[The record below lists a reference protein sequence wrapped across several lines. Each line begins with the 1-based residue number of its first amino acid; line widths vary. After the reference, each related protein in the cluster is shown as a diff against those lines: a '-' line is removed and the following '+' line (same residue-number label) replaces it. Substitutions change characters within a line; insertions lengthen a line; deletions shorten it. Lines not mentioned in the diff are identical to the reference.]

1 MSLTHTQSVPNVSS
15 LSSESPVIPAVK
27 QNPVRSV
34 PFTKQ
39 YGFRRT
45 VVQRV
50 EAFLKEN
57 GLRTRDLP
65 EMYVKSAIC
74 LGWWAI
80 SYGLMLY
87 SGLAEWSFV
96 VTIIMALSFGL
107 ATGSIG
113 FNIMHDANHNGY
125 SDRPW
130 VNRLLGLT
138 VELVGLSNF
147 IWRQQHNIWHH
158 TYTNIAGLDEGL
170 EMDGW
175 VRNSPRDIW
184 KPIHRFQ
191 HWYAPI
197 VYALAGVG
205 LLLGRNFQVYFT
217 GKSGD
222 TFRYPPMTR
231 NDKIVFWIGRV
242 INLMVY
248 LVLPAL
254 VFGVGG
260 ALLIFAFT
268 SIVTG
273 FVMATILQMAHVM
286 ADVDFPEPSGD
297 PLKIENEWAIHEV
310 QTTSNF
316 APNNRILNWYVG
328 GLNYQIEHH
337 LFPHMCHL
345 VYPKIAP
352 IVRATCEEFGLT
364 YQSYPTFRAAL
375 KNHWQSLREFGKRP
389 GQAN

>member
-65 EMYVKSAIC
+65 GMYVKSAIC

-87 SGLAEWSFV
+87 SGLAEWSFA

-138 VELVGLSNF
+138 VEEFDPMPPDGGNRIAMTDRAGFAGEYDCTLWADVVARDGSTFRVFEANWCGGDTKRRRTGQGVKVGEDADPIGEDEPVKTAIARAAQSEEELF
-147 IWRQQHNIWHH
+147 EARRRLEAELRPWRSKMTAAQLALLEKQ
-158 TYTNIAGLDEGL
+158 YLERRLLEAAGL
-170 EMDGW
+170 
-175 VRNSPRDIW
+175 PRLSL
-184 KPIHRFQ
+184 FYLQ
-191 HWYAPI
+191 
-197 VYALAGVG
+197 
-205 LLLGRNFQVYFT
+205 
-217 GKSGD
+217 
-222 TFRYPPMTR
+222 
-231 NDKIVFWIGRV
+231 IGR
-242 INLMVY
+242 
-248 LVLPAL
+248 
-254 VFGVGG
+254 
-260 ALLIFAFT
+260 
-268 SIVTG
+268 
-273 FVMATILQMAHVM
+273 AHV
-286 ADVDFPEPSGD
+286 
-297 PLKIENEWAIHEV
+297 
-310 QTTSNF
+310 
-316 APNNRILNWYVG
+316 
-328 GLNYQIEHH
+328 
-337 LFPHMCHL
+337 
-345 VYPKIAP
+345 
-352 IVRATCEEFGLT
+352 
-364 YQSYPTFRAAL
+364 
-375 KNHWQSLREFGKRP
+375 
-389 GQAN
+389 

>member
-1 MSLTHTQSVPNVSS
+1 M
-15 LSSESPVIPAVK
+15 
-27 QNPVRSV
+27 
-34 PFTKQ
+34 PFIKR
-39 YGFRRT
+39 YGFRNA

-50 EAFLKEN
+50 NAYLKAN

-65 EMYVKSAIC
+65 EMYAKSALC

-80 SYGLMLY
+80 SYGLMIY
-87 SGLAEWSFV
+87 SGITGWSFI
-96 VTIIMALSFGL
+96 VTLGLALVFGL
-107 ATGSIG
+107 GAGAVA

-125 SDRPW
+125 SDNQRI
-130 VNRLLGLT
+130 NRLLGLT
-138 VELVGLSNF
+138 VELVGLSSF

-184 KPIHRFQ
+184 KPRHRFQ
-191 HWYAPI
+191 HLYAPI
-197 VYALAGVG
+197 VYAMAGVG
-205 LLLGRNFQVYFT
+205 LLIGRNFQVYFT

-222 TFRYPPMTR
+222 TFQYPPMSR
-231 NDKIVFWIGRV
+231 NDKLIFWTGRL
-242 INLMVY
+242 INLMIY
-248 LVLPAL
+248 LVIPAL
-254 VFGVGG
+254 VFGIGG
-260 ALLIFAFT
+260 ALAIFALT
-268 SIVTG
+268 SSVTG
-273 FVMATILQMAHVM
+273 FVIVTILQMAHVM
-286 ADVDFPEPSGD
+286 NDVDFPEPTGD

-316 APNNRILNWYVG
+316 APNNPIINWYVG

-345 VYPKIAP
+345 LYPKIAP
-352 IVRATCEEFGLT
+352 IVRATCEEYGLR

-375 KNHWQSLREFGKRP
+375 VNHWRSLREFGKKSEATTMRT
-389 GQAN
+389 

>member
-1 MSLTHTQSVPNVSS
+1 M
-15 LSSESPVIPAVK
+15 
-27 QNPVRSV
+27 

-65 EMYVKSAIC
+65 GMYVKSAIC
-74 LGWWAI
+74 LGWWAV

-87 SGLAEWSFV
+87 SGLAGWSFA
-96 VTIIMALSFGL
+96 VTIIMAISFGL

-158 TYTNIAGLDEGL
+158 TYTNVAGLDEGL

-231 NDKIVFWIGRV
+231 NDKIVFWIGRF

-254 VFGVGG
+254 VFGIGG

-286 ADVDFPEPSGD
+286 KDVDFPEPSGD

-375 KNHWQSLREFGKRP
+375 KNHWQSLREFGKKP
-389 GQAN
+389 A

>member
-1 MSLTHTQSVPNVSS
+1 VSLTQSASTPSKTVF
-15 LSSESPVIPAVK
+15 ESPVIPAVK
-27 QNPVRSV
+27 QTPVRSV

-50 EAFLKEN
+50 EAFLKANE
-57 GLRTRDLP
+57 LSTRDLP
-65 EMYVKSAIC
+65 AMYVKSAIC
-74 LGWWAI
+74 LSWWAI

-87 SGLAEWSFV
+87 SGVAGWHFLVALFF
-96 VTIIMALSFGL
+96 ALSFGL

-125 SDRPW
+125 SDRAW

-191 HWYAPI
+191 HLYAPM

-217 GKSGD
+217 GRSGD
-222 TFRYPPMTR
+222 TFRYPPMSR
-231 NDKIVFWIGRV
+231 NDKIVFWIGRF

-254 VFGVGG
+254 VFGIGG
-260 ALLIFAFT
+260 ALIIFAVT
-268 SIVTG
+268 SMVTG
-273 FVMATILQMAHVM
+273 FVMAVILQMAHVM
-286 ADVDFPEPSGD
+286 DDVEFPEPTGD

-316 APNNRILNWYVG
+316 APNNPILNWYVG

-352 IVRATCEEFGLT
+352 IVKATCEEFGLT
-364 YQSYPTFRAAL
+364 YRCYPTFRAAL
-375 KNHWQSLREFGKRP
+375 KHHWQSLREFGRQP
-389 GQAN
+389 V

>member
-1 MSLTHTQSVPNVSS
+1 MSLTQSASTPSKTVF
-15 LSSESPVIPAVK
+15 ESPVIPAVK
-27 QNPVRSV
+27 QTPVRSV

-50 EAFLKEN
+50 EAFLKANE
-57 GLRTRDLP
+57 LSTRDLP
-65 EMYVKSAIC
+65 AMYVKSAIC
-74 LGWWAI
+74 LSWWAI

-87 SGLAEWSFV
+87 SGVAGWHFLVALFF
-96 VTIIMALSFGL
+96 ALSFGL

-191 HWYAPI
+191 HLYAPM

-217 GKSGD
+217 GRSGD
-222 TFRYPPMTR
+222 TFRYPPMSR
-231 NDKIVFWIGRV
+231 NDKIVFWIGRF

-254 VFGVGG
+254 VFGIGG
-260 ALLIFAFT
+260 ALIIFAVT
-268 SIVTG
+268 SMVTG
-273 FVMATILQMAHVM
+273 FVMAVILQMAHVM
-286 ADVDFPEPSGD
+286 DDVEFPEPTGD

-316 APNNRILNWYVG
+316 APNNPILNWYVG

-352 IVRATCEEFGLT
+352 IVKATCEEFGLT
-364 YQSYPTFRAAL
+364 YRCYPTFRAAL
-375 KNHWQSLREFGKRP
+375 KHHWQSLREFGRQP
-389 GQAN
+389 V

>member
-65 EMYVKSAIC
+65 GMYVKSAIC

-87 SGLAEWSFV
+87 SGLAEWSFA

-254 VFGVGG
+254 VFGIGG

-286 ADVDFPEPSGD
+286 TDVDFPEPSGD

-345 VYPKIAP
+345 IYPKIAP

-375 KNHWQSLREFGKRP
+375 KNHWQSLQEFGKRP

>member
-1 MSLTHTQSVPNVSS
+1 VSLTHTQSVPNVSS

-65 EMYVKSAIC
+65 GMYVKSAIC

-286 ADVDFPEPSGD
+286 TDVDFPEPSGD

-345 VYPKIAP
+345 IYPKIAP

-375 KNHWQSLREFGKRP
+375 KNHWQSLQEFGKRP

>member
-39 YGFRRT
+39 CGFRRT

>member
-1 MSLTHTQSVPNVSS
+1 VSLTHTQSVPNVSS

-39 YGFRRT
+39 CGFRRT

-87 SGLAEWSFV
+87 SGLAEWSFA

>member
-1 MSLTHTQSVPNVSS
+1 VSLTHTQSVPNVSS

-375 KNHWQSLREFGKRP
+375 KNHWQSLREFGKKP
-389 GQAN
+389 A

>member
-87 SGLAEWSFV
+87 SGLAEWSFA

>member
-1 MSLTHTQSVPNVSS
+1 VSLTHTQSASNASL
-15 LSSESPVIPAVK
+15 LSSESPIVPAVK

-65 EMYVKSAIC
+65 GMYVKSAIC
-74 LGWWAI
+74 LGWWAV

-87 SGLAEWSFV
+87 SGLAGWSFA
-96 VTIIMALSFGL
+96 VTIIMAISFGL

-158 TYTNIAGLDEGL
+158 TYTNVAGLDEGL

-231 NDKIVFWIGRV
+231 NDKIVFWIGRF

-254 VFGVGG
+254 VFSIGG

-286 ADVDFPEPSGD
+286 KDVDFPEPSGD

-375 KNHWQSLREFGKRP
+375 KNHWQSLREFGKKP
-389 GQAN
+389 A

>member
-1 MSLTHTQSVPNVSS
+1 MSLTQSAPTPSKTIF
-15 LSSESPVIPAVK
+15 ESPVIPAVK
-27 QNPVRSV
+27 QNPVRSL

-50 EAFLKEN
+50 EAFLKANE
-57 GLRTRDLP
+57 LRTRDLP
-65 EMYVKSAIC
+65 AMYVKSAIC
-74 LGWWAI
+74 LSWWAI

-87 SGLAEWSFV
+87 SGVAGWHFL
-96 VTIIMALSFGL
+96 VTLFFALSFGL

-191 HWYAPI
+191 HLYAPL

-222 TFRYPPMTR
+222 TFRYPPMSR
-231 NDKIVFWIGRV
+231 NDKIVFWIGRF
-242 INLMVY
+242 INLVVY

-254 VFGVGG
+254 VFGIGG
-260 ALLIFAFT
+260 ALIIFAVT
-268 SIVTG
+268 SMVTG
-273 FVMATILQMAHVM
+273 FVMAVILQMAHVM
-286 ADVDFPEPSGD
+286 DDVAFPEPTGD

-316 APNNRILNWYVG
+316 APNNPILNWYVG

-352 IVRATCEEFGLT
+352 IVKATCEEFGLT
-364 YQSYPTFRAAL
+364 YRCYPTFRAAL
-375 KNHWQSLREFGKRP
+375 KHHWQSLREFGRQP
-389 GQAN
+389 A